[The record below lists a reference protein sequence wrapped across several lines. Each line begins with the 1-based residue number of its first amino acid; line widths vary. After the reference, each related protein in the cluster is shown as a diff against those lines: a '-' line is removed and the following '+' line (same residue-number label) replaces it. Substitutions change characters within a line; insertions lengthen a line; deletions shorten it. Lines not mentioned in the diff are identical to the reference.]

1 MSQENDN
8 NVVLAINEKPKLG
21 QWILLSIQHLFAM
34 FGATV
39 LVPALTGMNPSIAL
53 ISSGIGTLVFILITR
68 GKVPSYLGSSFAFI
82 NPIIA
87 LKALE
92 TVEGSGVGPGSFLVG
107 SFLVG
112 VTYSIVALII
122 AKAGTNWLM
131 KLLPPIV
138 VGPVIMVIGLGL
150 ATTAIDM
157 VMNNTS
163 GEYDLIYVTIG
174 FVTLL
179 ITIVTAIFSKG
190 FLSVIPVLVGIIGG
204 YVFSIIMGVVDLEPV
219 LQANWFQVPDFT
231 IPFVN
236 YTPELSWYV
245 IFLMIPVAIV
255 PIAEHIGHQLVLSK
269 VVNKDLIKDPGLDK
283 SMLGDGVATMLA
295 ACLGGPPNTTYG
307 ENIGVLAIT
316 RAFSI
321 YVFIGA
327 ACFAIL
333 FGFCGKISALLSTI
347 PGPVMGGV
355 SILLFGIIASSG
367 LRMLVENNIDFKVKR
382 NLIISSVILIVG
394 IGGAS
399 VHIGDMFSLEGMALA
414 SIVGVLLNLVL
425 PGREIIDFNDM
436 FKEDE

>member
-1 MSQENDN
+1 MSQENDKKI
-8 NVVLAINEKPKLG
+8 VLAINDKPSLG
-21 QWILLSIQHLFAM
+21 QGILLSIQHLFAM

-39 LVPALTGMNPSIAL
+39 LVPALTGMSPSIAL
-53 ISSGIGTLVFILITR
+53 ISSGLGTLAFILVTK

-92 TVEGSGVGPGSFLVG
+92 ATTEGGLAPGSFLVG

-112 VTYSIVALII
+112 LVYALVALII

-150 ATTAIDM
+150 ATTAVGM
-157 VMNNTS
+157 VTKNPD
-163 GEYDLIYVTIG
+163 GAYDLTYVTIG

-179 ITIVTAIFSKG
+179 ITIVTAIYSRG
-190 FLSVIPVLVGIIGG
+190 FLSVIPILVGIIGG
-204 YVFSIIMGVVDLEPV
+204 YIFSVIMGVVDLEPV
-219 LQANWFQVPDFT
+219 MNAQWFQIPAFT
-231 IPFVN
+231 IPFVH
-236 YTPELSWYV
+236 YTPTFSWYV
-245 IFLMIPVAIV
+245 VFLMLPVAIV

-269 VVNKDLIKDPGLDK
+269 VVNQDLIQNPGLDR
-283 SMLGDGVATMLA
+283 SMLGDGIASMLA
-295 ACLGGPPNTTYG
+295 ACIGGPPNTTYG

-347 PGPVMGGV
+347 PSPVMGGV

-367 LRMLVENNIDFKVKR
+367 LRMVVENQVDFKVKR
-382 NLIISSVILIVG
+382 NLIISSVILIIG
-394 IGGAS
+394 IGGAAI
-399 VHIGDMFSLEGMALA
+399 HIGDMFSLEGMALA
-414 SIVGVLLNLVL
+414 SIVGVVLNWII
-425 PGREIIDFNDM
+425 PGRETIDFNDM
-436 FKEDE
+436 FKEE

>member
-1 MSQENDN
+1 MNENIDQN
-8 NVVLAINEKPKLG
+8 IVLAIDEKPKVG
-21 QWILLSIQHLFAM
+21 QWLLLSLQHLFAM

-39 LVPALTGMNPSIAL
+39 LVPTLTGMDPAIAL
-53 ISSGIGTLVFILITR
+53 ISSGIGTLVFIAITR

-87 LKALE
+87 IKAME
-92 TVEGSGVGPGSFLVG
+92 QVTTNDVPVGSFLVG

-112 VTYSIVALII
+112 VVYALVALLI

-150 ATTAIDM
+150 ASTAVGMIT
-157 VMNNTS
+157 NNPK
-163 GEYDLIYVTIG
+163 GDYDITFVTIG
-174 FVTLL
+174 LVTLM
-179 ITIVTAIFSKG
+179 ITIVAAIFTKG
-190 FLSVIPVLVGIIGG
+190 FLSVIPVLVGIVGG
-204 YVFSIIMGVVDLEPV
+204 YIFSATMGVVNFTPV
-219 LQANWFQVPDFT
+219 MEAAWFQIPNFT
-231 IPFVN
+231 IPFVD
-236 YTPELSWYV
+236 YTPSVTLYV
-245 IFLMIPVAIV
+245 VFVMLPVAIV

-269 VVNKDLIKDPGLDK
+269 VVNKDLIKDPGLDR

-295 ACLGGPPNTTYG
+295 SLIGGPPNTTYG

-333 FGFCGKISALLSTI
+333 FGFCGKITALLATI
-347 PGPVMGGV
+347 PSPVMGGV

-367 LRMLVENNIDFKVKR
+367 LRMLVENNVDFKVKR
-382 NLIISSVILIVG
+382 NLIISSVILIIG
-394 IGGAS
+394 IGGAAI
-399 VHIGDMFSLEGMALA
+399 HIGDLMSIEGMALA
-414 SIVGVLLNLVL
+414 SIIGIILNIVL
-425 PGREIIDFNDM
+425 PGRKEITFDDM
-436 FKEDE
+436 FKE

>member
-1 MSQENDN
+1 MNENN
-8 NVVLAINEKPKLG
+8 EQKIVLAIDEKPKLG
-21 QWILLSIQHLFAM
+21 QWLLLSIQHLFAM

-39 LVPALTGMNPSIAL
+39 LVPTLTGMDPAIAL
-53 ISSGIGTLVFILITR
+53 ISSGIGTLVFIAITR

-87 LKALE
+87 IKAME
-92 TVEGSGVGPGSFLVG
+92 QVTTNEVPVGSFLVG

-112 VTYSIVALII
+112 VVYSLVALLI

-150 ATTAIDM
+150 ASTAVGMIT
-157 VMNNTS
+157 NNPV
-163 GEYDLIYVTIG
+163 GEYDITYVSIG
-174 FVTLL
+174 LVTLA
-179 ITIVTAIFSKG
+179 ITIIAAIFTKG

-204 YVFSIIMGVVDLEPV
+204 YAFSASIGVVNFVPV
-219 LQANWFQVPDFT
+219 MEAAWFQVPNFT
-231 IPFVN
+231 IPFVD
-236 YTPELSWYV
+236 YTPTVTLYV
-245 IFLMIPVAIV
+245 VFVMLPVAIV

-269 VVNKDLIKDPGLDK
+269 VVNKDLINDPGLDR

-295 ACLGGPPNTTYG
+295 SLIGGPPNTTYG

-333 FGFCGKISALLSTI
+333 FGFCGKITALLATI
-347 PGPVMGGV
+347 PSPVMGGV

-367 LRMLVENNIDFKVKR
+367 LRMLVENKVDFKVKR
-382 NLIISSVILIVG
+382 NLIISSVILIIG
-394 IGGAS
+394 IGGAAI
-399 VHIGDMFSLEGMALA
+399 HIGDLMSIEGMALA
-414 SIVGVLLNLVL
+414 SIIGIILNIVL
-425 PGREIIDFNDM
+425 PGRKEITFDDM
-436 FKEDE
+436 FKE

>member
-1 MSQENDN
+1 MNENN
-8 NVVLAINEKPKLG
+8 EQKIVLAIDEKPKLG
-21 QWILLSIQHLFAM
+21 QWLLLSIQHLFAM

-39 LVPALTGMNPSIAL
+39 LVPTLTGMDPAIAL
-53 ISSGIGTLVFILITR
+53 ISSGIGTLVFIAITR

-87 LKALE
+87 IKAME
-92 TVEGSGVGPGSFLVG
+92 QVTTNEVPVGSFLVG

-112 VTYSIVALII
+112 VVYSLVALLI

-150 ATTAIDM
+150 ASTAVGMIT
-157 VMNNTS
+157 NNPV
-163 GEYDLIYVTIG
+163 GEYDITYVSIG
-174 FVTLL
+174 LVTLA
-179 ITIVTAIFSKG
+179 ITIIAAIFTKG

-204 YVFSIIMGVVDLEPV
+204 YAFSASIGVVNFVPV
-219 LQANWFQVPDFT
+219 MEAAWFQVPNFT
-231 IPFVN
+231 IPFVD
-236 YTPELSWYV
+236 YTPTVTLYV
-245 IFLMIPVAIV
+245 VFVMLPVAIV

-269 VVNKDLIKDPGLDK
+269 VVNKDLINDPGLDR

-295 ACLGGPPNTTYG
+295 SLIGGPPNTTYG

-333 FGFCGKISALLSTI
+333 FGFCGKITALLATI
-347 PGPVMGGV
+347 PSPVMGGV

-367 LRMLVENNIDFKVKR
+367 LRMLVENKVDFKVKR
-382 NLIISSVILIVG
+382 NLIISSVILIIG
-394 IGGAS
+394 IGGAAI
-399 VHIGDMFSLEGMALA
+399 HIGDLMSIEGMAVA
-414 SIVGVLLNLVL
+414 SIIGIILNIVL
-425 PGREIIDFNDM
+425 PGRKEITFDDM
-436 FKEDE
+436 FKE

>member
-1 MSQENDN
+1 MSQENDKN
-8 NVVLAINEKPKLG
+8 IVLAINEKPTLG
-21 QWILLSIQHLFAM
+21 QGILLSIQHLFAM

-53 ISSGIGTLVFILITR
+53 ISSGLGTLAFILITR

-92 TVEGSGVGPGSFLVG
+92 ADPNSSLEMGSFLVG
-107 SFLVG
+107 SFVIGLV
-112 VTYSIVALII
+112 YALVALII
-122 AKAGTNWLM
+122 SKAGTNWLM

-150 ATTAIDM
+150 ATTAVSM
-157 VMNNTS
+157 VTNNS
-163 GEYDLIYVTIG
+163 NGEYDLNFVIVG
-174 FVTLL
+174 FFTLL
-179 ITIVTAIFSKG
+179 ITIIAAIFSRG
-190 FLSVIPVLVGIIGG
+190 FLSVVPILVGIIGG
-204 YVFSIIMGVVDLEPV
+204 YVFSIIMGIVDLEPV
-219 LQANWFQVPDFT
+219 IKAKWFEIPDFT
-231 IPFVN
+231 VPFLD
-236 YTPELSWYV
+236 YTPTLSWYV
-245 IFLMIPVAIV
+245 IFLMVPVAIV

-269 VVNKDLIKDPGLDK
+269 VVNKDLIKDPGLDR

-295 ACLGGPPNTTYG
+295 SLIGGPPNTTYG

-321 YVFIGA
+321 YVFLGA

-347 PGPVMGGV
+347 PTPVMGGV

-367 LRMLVENNIDFKVKR
+367 LRMLVENNVDFKIKR
-382 NLIISSVILIVG
+382 NLIISSVILVIG
-394 IGGAS
+394 IGGAAI
-399 VHIGDMFSLEGMALA
+399 HIGNMFSLEGMALA
-414 SIVGVLLNLVL
+414 SIVGVVLNLVL
-425 PGREIIDFNDM
+425 PGREFINFNEM
-436 FKEDE
+436 FKEE

>member
-1 MSQENDN
+1 MSESNDEKI
-8 NVVLAINEKPKLG
+8 VLAIDEKPKIG
-21 QWILLSIQHLFAM
+21 QWLLLSIQHLFAM

-39 LVPALTGMNPSIAL
+39 LVPTLTGMDPAIAL
-53 ISSGIGTLVFILITR
+53 ISSGIGTLVFIAITR

-87 LKALE
+87 IKAME
-92 TVEGSGVGPGSFLVG
+92 QVTTNEVPVGSFLVG

-112 VTYSIVALII
+112 VVYALVALLI

-150 ATTAIDM
+150 ASTAVGMIT
-157 VMNNTS
+157 NNPS
-163 GEYDLIYVTIG
+163 DEYDITYVVIG
-174 FVTLL
+174 LVTLA
-179 ITIVTAIFSKG
+179 ITIIAAIFTRG

-204 YVFSIIMGVVDLEPV
+204 YAFAASIGVVNFTPV
-219 LQANWFQVPDFT
+219 IEASWFQVPHFT
-231 IPFVN
+231 IPFVD
-236 YTPELSWYV
+236 YTPTVTLYV
-245 IFLMIPVAIV
+245 VFVMLPVAIV

-269 VVNKDLIKDPGLDK
+269 VVNKDLINDPGLDR

-295 ACLGGPPNTTYG
+295 SLIGGPPNTTYG

-333 FGFCGKISALLSTI
+333 FGFCGKITALLATI
-347 PGPVMGGV
+347 PAPVMGGV

-367 LRMLVENNIDFKVKR
+367 LRMLVENKVDFKSKR
-382 NLIISSVILIVG
+382 NLIISSVILIIG
-394 IGGAS
+394 IGGAAI
-399 VHIGDMFSLEGMALA
+399 HIGDLMSIEGMALA
-414 SIVGVLLNLVL
+414 SIIGIILNMIL
-425 PGREIIDFNDM
+425 PGRKEITFDDM
-436 FKEDE
+436 FKE

>member
-1 MSQENDN
+1 MSQENDKKI
-8 NVVLAINEKPKLG
+8 VLAINDKPSLG
-21 QWILLSIQHLFAM
+21 QGILLSIQHLFAM

-39 LVPALTGMNPSIAL
+39 LVPALTGMSPSIAL
-53 ISSGIGTLVFILITR
+53 ISSGLGTLAFILVTK

-92 TVEGSGVGPGSFLVG
+92 ATTEGGLAPGSFLVG

-112 VTYSIVALII
+112 LVYALVALII

-150 ATTAIDM
+150 ATTAVGM
-157 VMNNTS
+157 VTKNPD
-163 GEYDLIYVTIG
+163 GGYDLTYVTIG

-179 ITIVTAIFSKG
+179 ITIVTAIYSRG
-190 FLSVIPVLVGIIGG
+190 FLSVIPILVGIIGG
-204 YVFSIIMGVVDLEPV
+204 YIFSIFMGVVDLEPV
-219 LQANWFQVPDFT
+219 MNAQWFQIPAFT
-231 IPFVN
+231 IPFVH
-236 YTPELSWYV
+236 YTPTFSWYV
-245 IFLMIPVAIV
+245 VFLMLPVAIV

-269 VVNKDLIKDPGLDK
+269 VVNQDLIQNPGLDR
-283 SMLGDGVATMLA
+283 SMLGDGIASMLA
-295 ACLGGPPNTTYG
+295 ACIGGPPNTTYG

-347 PGPVMGGV
+347 PSPVMGGV

-367 LRMLVENNIDFKVKR
+367 LRMVVENQVDFKVKR
-382 NLIISSVILIVG
+382 NLIISSVILIIG
-394 IGGAS
+394 IGGAAI
-399 VHIGDMFSLEGMALA
+399 HIGDMFSLEGMALA
-414 SIVGVLLNLVL
+414 SIVGVVLNWII
-425 PGREIIDFNDM
+425 PGRETIDFNDM
-436 FKEDE
+436 FKEE

>member
-1 MSQENDN
+1 MNENIDQN
-8 NVVLAINEKPKLG
+8 IVLAIDEKPKVG
-21 QWILLSIQHLFAM
+21 QWLLLSIQHLFAM

-39 LVPALTGMNPSIAL
+39 LVPTLTGMDPAIAL
-53 ISSGIGTLVFILITR
+53 ISSGIGTLVFIAITR

-87 LKALE
+87 IKAME
-92 TVEGSGVGPGSFLVG
+92 QVTTNDVPVGSFLVG

-112 VTYSIVALII
+112 VVYALVALLI

-150 ATTAIDM
+150 ASTAVGMIT
-157 VMNNTS
+157 NNPK
-163 GEYDLIYVTIG
+163 GDYDITFVTIG
-174 FVTLL
+174 LVTLM
-179 ITIVTAIFSKG
+179 ITIVAAIFTKG
-190 FLSVIPVLVGIIGG
+190 FLSVIPVLVGIVGG
-204 YVFSIIMGVVDLEPV
+204 YIFSATMGVVNFTPV
-219 LQANWFQVPDFT
+219 MEAAWFQIPNFT
-231 IPFVN
+231 IPFVD
-236 YTPELSWYV
+236 YTPSVTLYV
-245 IFLMIPVAIV
+245 VFVMLPVAIV

-269 VVNKDLIKDPGLDK
+269 VVNKDLIKDPGLDR

-295 ACLGGPPNTTYG
+295 SLIGGPPNTTYG

-333 FGFCGKISALLSTI
+333 FGFCGKITALLATI
-347 PGPVMGGV
+347 PSPVMGGV

-367 LRMLVENNIDFKVKR
+367 LRMLVENNVDFKVKR
-382 NLIISSVILIVG
+382 NLIISSVILIIG
-394 IGGAS
+394 IGGAAI
-399 VHIGDMFSLEGMALA
+399 HIGDLMSIEGMALA
-414 SIVGVLLNLVL
+414 SIIGIILNIVL
-425 PGREIIDFNDM
+425 PGRKEITFDDM
-436 FKEDE
+436 FKE

>member
-1 MSQENDN
+1 MNESTDQKI
-8 NVVLAINEKPKLG
+8 VLAIDEKPKAG
-21 QWILLSIQHLFAM
+21 QWLLLSIQHLFAM

-39 LVPALTGMNPSIAL
+39 LVPTLTGMDPAIAL
-53 ISSGIGTLVFILITR
+53 ISSGIGTLVFIAITR

-87 LKALE
+87 IKAME
-92 TVEGSGVGPGSFLVG
+92 QVTTNDVPVGSFLVG

-112 VTYSIVALII
+112 VVYSLVALLI

-150 ATTAIDM
+150 ASTAVGMIT
-157 VMNNTS
+157 NNPT
-163 GEYDLIYVTIG
+163 GEYDIIYVTIG
-174 FVTLL
+174 LVTLA
-179 ITIVTAIFSKG
+179 ITIIAAIFTKG

-204 YVFSIIMGVVDLEPV
+204 YAFAASMGVVNFAPV
-219 LQANWFQVPDFT
+219 MEASWFQVPNFT
-231 IPFVN
+231 IPFVD
-236 YTPELSWYV
+236 YTPTVTLYV
-245 IFLMIPVAIV
+245 VFVMLPVAIV

-269 VVNKDLIKDPGLDK
+269 VVNKDLINDPGLDR

-295 ACLGGPPNTTYG
+295 SLIGGPPNTTYG

-333 FGFCGKISALLSTI
+333 FGFCGKITAVLATI
-347 PGPVMGGV
+347 PSPVMGGV

-367 LRMLVENNIDFKVKR
+367 LRMLVENKVDFKVKR
-382 NLIISSVILIVG
+382 NLIISSVILIIG
-394 IGGAS
+394 IGGAAI
-399 VHIGDMFSLEGMALA
+399 HIGDLMSIEGMALA
-414 SIVGVLLNLVL
+414 SIIGIILNIVL
-425 PGREIIDFNDM
+425 PGRKEIAFDDM
-436 FKEDE
+436 FKE